1 VPALADIQSFFR
13 NAVVTGDVA
22 RIMALLPAGHH
33 PEGGLGIHRR
43 NYEISLV
50 TALLTKFPATV
61 WLAGMSFVTQAAT
74 DFIRNHPPHAP
85 CIAEYGDEFPQFLA
99 ALPGANGMPY
109 LREFAE
115 LERQAGQVSVEIE
128 ERCLALAGLTEVGTD
143 RLPDIMLRLQPGI
156 RYRRA
161 SWPIDDLL
169 RLYLTES
176 APDRYLFEPHDVWL
190 EIRGARGEFRI
201 DRLESSEFIFRKS
214 IAEGCSIGSAAESAL
229 EANPSFDPGV
239 ALVRLIESGM
249 VTEIPTQRPA
259 KEVSF

>member
-1 VPALADIQSFFR
+1 MPALAEIQLFFR

-22 RIMALLPAGHH
+22 RIRAFLSGGHH
-33 PEGGLGIHRR
+33 PEKGIGIHRR

-61 WLAGMSFVTQAAT
+61 WLAGTSFVTEAAT

-99 ALPGANGMPY
+99 ALPGADGMPY

-115 LERQAGQVSVEIE
+115 LERQVGQVSVEIE
-128 ERCLALAGLTEVGTD
+128 ERCLALEDLTEVGTD
-143 RLPDIMLRLQPGI
+143 RLLDIMLRLQPGV
-156 RYRRA
+156 RYGRA
-161 SWPIDDLL
+161 SWRIDDLL

-176 APDRYLFEPHDVWL
+176 ASDRYLFEPCDVCL
-190 EIRGARGEFRI
+190 EVRGTRGEFKI

-214 IAEGCSIGSAAESAL
+214 IAEGRSIGSAAESAL
-229 EANPSFDPGV
+229 EAGASFDPGI

-249 VTEIPTQRPA
+249 VTEARAQRHP
-259 KEVSF
+259 V